1 MSHQSDIT
9 INVLLDEN
17 RIPEKIHWSAP
28 DGGVDAEASNAFLLA
43 VWDSKTKESL
53 RIDLWTKEM
62 MVDEMADFYYQ
73 TMMTMAD
80 TFDRATHQTE
90 LVGEMKS
97 FAKTFYTKFKKTLEQ
112 Q

>member
-9 INVLLDEN
+9 ISVLLDEN
-17 RIPEKIHWSAP
+17 KIPEKIHWSAP

-62 MVDEMADFYYQ
+62 PVDEMKIFFHQ
-73 TMMTMAD
+73 TLLTMAD
-80 TFDRATHQTE
+80 TYQRATEDAAMADTMRDFCE
-90 LVGEMKS
+90 Y
-97 FAKTFYTKFKKTLEQ
+97 FAEKLNLKQK
-112 Q
+112 